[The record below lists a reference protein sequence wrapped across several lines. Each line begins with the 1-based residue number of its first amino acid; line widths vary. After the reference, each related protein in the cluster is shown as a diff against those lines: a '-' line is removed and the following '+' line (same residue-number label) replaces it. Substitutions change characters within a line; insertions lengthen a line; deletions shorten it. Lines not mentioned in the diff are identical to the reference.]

1 MDSFGFRLKNK
12 NFILFSLFCFVLALY
27 RLAKRKH
34 LNGKW
39 FILRAQ
45 NELMRFMNTHICRL
59 MLSIIELMTE
69 FASAPRLRARWWRL
83 RSDNC
88 PQERQ
93 QCFSRKYC
101 PSGERVEAFHHDMRT
116 GDNYANGISPA
127 RRRNVNSPFYLRQH
141 NQRRC
146 MVGVCQIDTKKQCD
160 KSAIQIFN
168 VFYFVCYNCH
178 ARVKINRFVVIG
190 VCSDVA
196 GVALFCLICIRHDVC
211 SDRIEMKW
219 TNEFVWREPIRP
231 KGRRDVD
238 SRYSITICE
247 RVFAAKCHLHRH
259 EVDVYDLKL
268 CRRGRSRS
276 CRVHEIFETF
286 KQVEQHR
293 AHVAHY
299 SACGIVH
306 ATLVPPTTTY
316 SVLPRTHQTH
326 SLL

>member
-178 ARVKINRFVVIG
+178 ARVKINRFVVIMVLG
-190 VCSDVA
+190 RCCCRLVLSDMHSA
-196 GVALFCLICIRHDVC
+196 WRLFWSNRNEMNEWIRMT
-211 SDRIEMKW
+211 RANPTEGK
-219 TNEFVWREPIRP
+219 
-231 KGRRDVD
+231 
-238 SRYSITICE
+238 
-247 RVFAAKCHLHRH
+247 A
-259 EVDVYDLKL
+259 
-268 CRRGRSRS
+268 RRGFSVFYYNLRACLRCKMSFTSARSG
-276 CRVHEIFETF
+276 RVW
-286 KQVEQHR
+286 
-293 AHVAHY
+293 
-299 SACGIVH
+299 
-306 ATLVPPTTTY
+306 P
-316 SVLPRTHQTH
+316 
-326 SLL
+326 